1 MPLLRAPEAD
11 LFYVEAG
18 KGTPLVVLHGGL
30 GVDHTYMRDLSR
42 LADCARVVLLDLRG
56 NGRSSRVDPDSL
68 TFDAFCA
75 DMETL
80 REHLGAERISVLGH
94 SFGGLVALDYAL
106 RHPDRVHRLLLHDT
120 FASSGFWDEALE
132 ALASRDAALAKEFTT
147 PFELKD
153 HVFLAWLQ
161 RVMPLYFHRY
171 DPVLARRAFAET
183 VPSAQAWARGNEL
196 WEAYDA
202 TARLREVRAPTL
214 VLHGRHDL
222 IPVAQAELLRSGI
235 PDAELAVFERSGHL
249 PHVEEPEAFLGVVRS
264 WLQRA
269 DGDGLVRLRR

>member
-1 MPLLRAPEAD
+1 MPLLRAPGAD

-18 KGTPLVVLHGGL
+18 KGVPLVVLHGGL

-56 NGRSSRVDPDSL
+56 NGRSSRVGPEDITFGSL
-68 TFDAFCA
+68 VA
-75 DMETL
+75 DVEAL
-80 REHLGAERISVLGH
+80 REHLGAERISLLGH
-94 SFGGLVALDYAL
+94 AFGGLVALDYAL
-106 RHPDRVHRLLLHDT
+106 QHPDRVHRLLLHDT
-120 FASSGFWDEALE
+120 YASASFWDDALG
-132 ALASRDAALAKEFTT
+132 ALSARDATLAKELVT

-153 HVFLAWLQ
+153 HVFLSWFR
-161 RVMPLYFHRY
+161 RVMPLWFHRY

-196 WEAYDA
+196 ARAYDA

-222 IPVAQAELLRSGI
+222 VPLAQAETLKAGI
-235 PDAELAVFERSGHL
+235 PDAELVVFERSGHY
-249 PHVEEPEAFLGVVRS
+249 PHVEEPDAFLGVVRS

-269 DGDGLVRLRR
+269 DGDGLVRLRT